1 MQTDTSAWLKQLQN
15 GDLKT
20 FDLVYKHYSER
31 LYGFAFSILKN
42 HDDAKEIVQET
53 FLKLWNKRS
62 DLRSDKSLKA
72 YLFTISYNISIDIFR
87 KRLKDEKY
95 VDYLKTH
102 QEGLEPETE
111 NMAQFNE
118 LNSEVQQ
125 AISAL
130 PEQRRLI
137 FQLSR
142 EEGLSHAEIAKK
154 LGITYKTVE
163 NQINLAL
170 KSIRKKLQSGG
181 LHSLLFL
188 FLFF

>member
-1 MQTDTSAWLKQLQN
+1 MQTETSAWLKQLQN

-20 FDLVYKHYSER
+20 FDLVYRQYSER

-53 FLKLWNKRS
+53 FLKLWHKRHE
-62 DLRSDKSLKA
+62 LRSDKSLKS

-87 KRLKDEKY
+87 QRVKDEKY
-95 VDYLKTH
+95 VEYLKTV
-102 QEGLEPETE
+102 QEGAEPETE
-111 NMAQFNE
+111 NLAQFNE

-125 AISAL
+125 AIQEL

-137 FQLSR
+137 FKLSR
-142 EEGLSHAEIAKK
+142 EEGLSHAEIAEQ

-170 KSIRKKLQSGG
+170 KSIRKKLQSGD